1 MIAISGTITRTF
13 ILPSPPA
20 PALVFFND
28 INRVI
33 DLIPHITLVH
43 TYSRDEI
50 RALYESQELGSY
62 TIRIYSDL
70 VIERRWDENMLEV
83 YTAKISTAVPI
94 EPTAT
99 MRETTGYGI
108 FAIQVQ
114 LFDLG
119 NQTRIEFTNKLQ
131 AQLIRPKGM
140 SLMPKR
146 VVTRIAQGI
155 TENRNKEI
163 ADGFIKNAIESF
175 NEWLVLKQENIS
187 NGLSAP

>member
-20 PALVFFND
+20 PALIFFND

-70 VIERRWDENMLEV
+70 AIERRWEENILEV
-83 YTAKISTAVPI
+83 YSAKIPTAVPI
-94 EPTAT
+94 EPSTT

-114 LFDLG
+114 LYDLG
-119 NQTRIEFTNKLQ
+119 DQTRIEFTNKLQ
-131 AQLIRPKGM
+131 AQLLSPKGM

-146 VVTRIAQGI
+146 VINRIAQGI

-163 ADGFIKNAIESF
+163 ADGFIKNAIESYS
-175 NEWLVLKQENIS
+175 EWLVLNEKNLP
-187 NGLSAP
+187 NGRSAS

>member
-20 PALVFFND
+20 PALIFFND

-70 VIERRWDENMLEV
+70 AIERRWDENILEV
-83 YTAKISTAVPI
+83 YSAKIPTAVPI
-94 EPTAT
+94 EPSAT

-108 FAIQVQ
+108 FTIQVQ
-114 LFDLG
+114 LYDLG
-119 NQTRIEFTNKLQ
+119 DQTRIEFTNKLQ
-131 AQLIRPKGM
+131 AQLLSPKGM

-146 VVTRIAQGI
+146 VISRIAQGI

-163 ADGFIKNAIESF
+163 ADGFIKNAIESYTQ
-175 NEWLVLKQENIS
+175 WLVLNEENIP
-187 NGLSAP
+187 NGRSAP